1 MIGTVTRRTAAMAAA
16 LALAVAP
23 AAAASARPAKA
34 PQEKQAACV
43 IAFFQ
48 YKSLKGARWCHATRG
63 DSNLSGNHYDGSS
76 KSLDNSIS
84 SVYSGA
90 GGCTL
95 HLYQYANYRGAHTA
109 YRTPV
114 KDTSLANNKV
124 GDNRTSSWKLSC

>member
-1 MIGTVTRRTAAMAAA
+1 MAAA

-23 AAAASARPAKA
+23 TAAASARPAKA
-34 PQEKQAACV
+34 PRVKASCV

-48 YKSLKGARWCHATRG
+48 YKNLGGARWCHATTG
-63 DSNLSGNHYDGSS
+63 DSNLAGNHYDNSS

-84 SVYSGA
+84 SVYSGV

-95 HLYQYANYRGAHTA
+95 HLYQYANYKGAHTK

-114 KDTSLANNKV
+114 TDTSRANNPV
-124 GDNRTSSWKLSC
+124 GDNRTSSWKLRC